1 MRRLLILSLLSIS
14 LSTWGQRFSTFIETP
29 RASISGISVL
39 VTDSSEVRGS
49 LFNEFGITALDF
61 TYLPSK
67 NKVRLHS
74 VMSAL
79 DHWYIRRILRRDLR
93 QIVPSLISTP
103 SQSLNL
109 KISQISYSFTPLPND
124 PEE

>member
-29 RASISGISVL
+29 RASISGICVL

-61 TYLPSK
+61 TFLPSK

>member
-29 RASISGISVL
+29 RASISGICVL

-61 TYLPSK
+61 TFLPSK
-67 NKVRLHS
+67 NKVRLYS

>member
-1 MRRLLILSLLSIS
+1 MRRVLILSLLSIS

-29 RASISGISVL
+29 RASISGICVL

-61 TYLPSK
+61 TFLPSK

-93 QIVPSLISTP
+93 QIVPSLLSAP

>member
-29 RASISGISVL
+29 RAGISGICVL

-79 DHWYIRRILRRDLR
+79 DHWYIRRILRRDFR
-93 QIVPSLISTP
+93 QIVPGLLSAP
-103 SQSLNL
+103 SQPLNL

>member
-14 LSTWGQRFSTFIETP
+14 LCTWGQRFSTFIETP
-29 RASISGISVL
+29 RASISGICVL
-39 VTDSSEVRGS
+39 VTDSSEVCGS

-93 QIVPSLISTP
+93 QIIPNLLGAP
-103 SQSLNL
+103 SQSFNL

>member
-29 RASISGISVL
+29 RASISGICVL

-79 DHWYIRRILRRDLR
+79 DHWYIRRILRRDFR
-93 QIVPSLISTP
+93 QIVPGLLSAP
-103 SQSLNL
+103 SQPLNL

>member
-29 RASISGISVL
+29 RASISGICVL

>member
-29 RASISGISVL
+29 RASISGICVL

-93 QIVPSLISTP
+93 QIVPSLLNAP